1 MSVTSNVINVYE
13 FNGTLLDLQTGG
25 ILDTG
30 LVNVAGGPLSGS
42 FEDNNGQ
49 LTTGESSATF
59 ALTGGSQEPIIY
71 LGSGT
76 LQTLILV
83 GLPLLSVPVMAFQ
96 VGSQIY
102 FYAPNG
108 LPPLA
113 GVLMDVTI
121 DGNAPYTLP
130 GTANGAVDGL
140 DTGEVMAVGYTDLQ
154 SEVITNGNDTIYG
167 HGGNDTINA
176 GNGDDV
182 IYGGS
187 GSNVLN
193 GQDGN
198 DVLNGLDGTADTLIG
213 GTGND
218 EYRISDANTVI
229 EESAGQ
235 GDDTVFSAVS
245 FTLAED
251 DDIEHLGTISAADTA
266 TIDLKGNALAQVI
279 TGNAGDNVLHDGGA
293 GGNDTLYGYGGN
305 DTYRVYNAGTQIEE
319 TAGQG
324 NDTVF
329 AAVSFTLAA
338 DDHIERLGTIY
349 RLANTAINLTGNA
362 LAQVITGNVGDNILD
377 DGGTGGND
385 TLYGY
390 GGNDAYRVYNA
401 GTQIEESAGQGED
414 TVYSAV
420 SFTLAANDS
429 IEHLR
434 TISDAATTAINLTGN
449 TLAQVI
455 TGNAGNNVL
464 NDGGEGGNDTL
475 VGNGGNDTYRVF
487 NAGTQIEENAGQ
499 GSDTVYSAVS
509 FTLAADDSIERL
521 GTISVAATT
530 AINLTGNALAQVITG
545 NAGDNILDD
554 GGAGGSDTLYGFS
567 GNDTY
572 RVFNAGTQIEESAN
586 QGEDTVYSAVSFSLA
601 ANDSIEH
608 LRTISDAA
616 TTAIN
621 LTGNTLAQV
630 ITGNAGNNVL
640 NDGGEGGNDTLVGNG
655 GNDTYRVF
663 NAGTQIEE
671 SAGQGNDTV
680 YSAVSFT
687 LAADDSIERLGTI
700 SVTATTAI
708 NLTGNALAQVI
719 TGNAGDNILDDGG
732 AGGSDTLYG
741 FSGNDTYRVFNAGT
755 QIEESAGQGNDTV
768 YSAVSFTLAADDSI
782 ERLGTISVVDTA
794 AIDLTGN
801 ALAQVITGNAGD
813 NVLHDGGA
821 GGNDTLY
828 GYGGNDTYRVY
839 NAGTVIEE
847 TAGQGSDTVCSA
859 VSFTLAEDDHI
870 ERLGTIYKLA
880 NTAIDLTGN
889 ALAQI
894 ITGNA
899 GQNRLNGA
907 GGNDSLYG
915 YGGND
920 TFVFDTALEVG
931 QTVVIADFTVGAD
944 MIELENAVFTGLATG
959 ALAADAF
966 VANTAGIATTATQR
980 IIYETDTGALLFDAD
995 GNGAT
1000 AAIRFATLHSGL
1012 ALSSSDFLVV

>member
-76 LQTLILV
+76 LQTLILA
-83 GLPLLSVPVMAFQ
+83 GFPLLSVPVMAFQ

-113 GVLMDVTI
+113 GLLMDVTI

-229 EESAGQ
+229 EERVGQ

-245 FTLAED
+245 FSLA
-251 DDIEHLGTISAADTA
+251 
-266 TIDLKGNALAQVI
+266 
-279 TGNAGDNVLHDGGA
+279 
-293 GGNDTLYGYGGN
+293 GND
-305 DTYRVYNAGTQIEE
+305 DV
-319 TAGQG
+319 
-324 NDTVF
+324 
-329 AAVSFTLAA
+329 
-338 DDHIERLGTIY
+338 
-349 RLANTAINLTGNA
+349 
-362 LAQVITGNVGDNILD
+362 
-377 DGGTGGND
+377 
-385 TLYGY
+385 
-390 GGNDAYRVYNA
+390 
-401 GTQIEESAGQGED
+401 
-414 TVYSAV
+414 
-420 SFTLAANDS
+420 
-429 IEHLR
+429 EHLR
-434 TISDAATTAINLTGN
+434 TISDTATTAINLKGN
-449 TLAQVI
+449 ALAQVI

-464 NDGGEGGNDTL
+464 NDGGGAGADTL
-475 VGNGGNDTYRVF
+475 VGNAGNDTYRIYS
-487 NAGTQIEENAGQ
+487 AGTVIEESTGQ
-499 GSDTVYSAVS
+499 GSDTVYSAIS
-509 FTLAADDSIERL
+509 YALAADDSIERL

-530 AINLTGNALAQVITG
+530 AINLTGNALAQIITG
-545 NAGDNILDD
+545 NAGQNIL
-554 GGAGGSDTLYGFS
+554 
-567 GNDTY
+567 N
-572 RVFNAGTQIEESAN
+572 
-586 QGEDTVYSAVSFSLA
+586 
-601 ANDSIEH
+601 
-608 LRTISDAA
+608 
-616 TTAIN
+616 
-621 LTGNTLAQV
+621 
-630 ITGNAGNNVL
+630 
-640 NDGGEGGNDTLVGNG
+640 
-655 GNDTYRVF
+655 
-663 NAGTQIEE
+663 
-671 SAGQGNDTV
+671 
-680 YSAVSFT
+680 
-687 LAADDSIERLGTI
+687 
-700 SVTATTAI
+700 
-708 NLTGNALAQVI
+708 
-719 TGNAGDNILDDGG
+719 
-732 AGGSDTLYG
+732 
-741 FSGNDTYRVFNAGT
+741 
-755 QIEESAGQGNDTV
+755 
-768 YSAVSFTLAADDSI
+768 
-782 ERLGTISVVDTA
+782 
-794 AIDLTGN
+794 
-801 ALAQVITGNAGD
+801 
-813 NVLHDGGA
+813 DGGA

-839 NAGTVIEE
+839 NAGTEIEERVGQGDDTVFSAVSFSLAGNDDVEHLRTISDTATTAINLKGNALAQVITGNAGNNVLNDGGGAGADTLVGNAGNDTYRIYSAGTVIEE
-847 TAGQGSDTVCSA
+847 STGQGSDTVYSA
-859 VSFTLAEDDHI
+859 ISYALAADDSI
-870 ERLGTIYKLA
+870 ERLGTISVA
-880 NTAIDLTGN
+880 ATTAINLTGN

-899 GQNRLNGA
+899 GQNILNGA
-907 GGNDSLYG
+907 GGNDTLYG

-920 TFVFDTALEVG
+920 TFVFDTALEIG
-931 QTVVIADFTVGAD
+931 ETIVIADFTVGGD
-944 MIELENAVFTGLATG
+944 KIELENAVFTGLATG

-966 VANTAGIATTATQR
+966 VTNTAGIATTATQR

>member
-76 LQTLILV
+76 LQTLILA
-83 GLPLLSVPVMAFQ
+83 GFPLLSVPVMAFQ

-113 GVLMDVTI
+113 GLLMDVTI

-229 EESAGQ
+229 EERVGQ

-245 FTLAED
+245 FSLA
-251 DDIEHLGTISAADTA
+251 
-266 TIDLKGNALAQVI
+266 
-279 TGNAGDNVLHDGGA
+279 
-293 GGNDTLYGYGGN
+293 GND
-305 DTYRVYNAGTQIEE
+305 DV
-319 TAGQG
+319 
-324 NDTVF
+324 
-329 AAVSFTLAA
+329 
-338 DDHIERLGTIY
+338 
-349 RLANTAINLTGNA
+349 
-362 LAQVITGNVGDNILD
+362 
-377 DGGTGGND
+377 
-385 TLYGY
+385 
-390 GGNDAYRVYNA
+390 
-401 GTQIEESAGQGED
+401 
-414 TVYSAV
+414 
-420 SFTLAANDS
+420 
-429 IEHLR
+429 EHLR
-434 TISDAATTAINLTGN
+434 TISDTATTAINLKGN
-449 TLAQVI
+449 ALAQVI

-464 NDGGEGGNDTL
+464 NDGGGAGADTL
-475 VGNGGNDTYRVF
+475 VGNAGNDTYRIYS
-487 NAGTQIEENAGQ
+487 AGTVIEESTGQ
-499 GSDTVYSAVS
+499 GSDTVYSAIS
-509 FTLAADDSIERL
+509 YALAADDSIERL

-530 AINLTGNALAQVITG
+530 AINLTGNALAQIITG
-545 NAGDNILDD
+545 NAGQNIL
-554 GGAGGSDTLYGFS
+554 
-567 GNDTY
+567 N
-572 RVFNAGTQIEESAN
+572 
-586 QGEDTVYSAVSFSLA
+586 
-601 ANDSIEH
+601 
-608 LRTISDAA
+608 
-616 TTAIN
+616 
-621 LTGNTLAQV
+621 
-630 ITGNAGNNVL
+630 
-640 NDGGEGGNDTLVGNG
+640 
-655 GNDTYRVF
+655 
-663 NAGTQIEE
+663 
-671 SAGQGNDTV
+671 
-680 YSAVSFT
+680 
-687 LAADDSIERLGTI
+687 
-700 SVTATTAI
+700 
-708 NLTGNALAQVI
+708 
-719 TGNAGDNILDDGG
+719 
-732 AGGSDTLYG
+732 
-741 FSGNDTYRVFNAGT
+741 
-755 QIEESAGQGNDTV
+755 
-768 YSAVSFTLAADDSI
+768 
-782 ERLGTISVVDTA
+782 
-794 AIDLTGN
+794 
-801 ALAQVITGNAGD
+801 
-813 NVLHDGGA
+813 DGGA

-828 GYGGNDTYRVY
+828 GYGGNDT
-839 NAGTVIEE
+839 
-847 TAGQGSDTVCSA
+847 
-859 VSFTLAEDDHI
+859 
-870 ERLGTIYKLA
+870 
-880 NTAIDLTGN
+880 
-889 ALAQI
+889 
-894 ITGNA
+894 
-899 GQNRLNGA
+899 
-907 GGNDSLYG
+907 
-915 YGGND
+915 
-920 TFVFDTALEVG
+920 FVFDTALEIG
-931 QTVVIADFTVGAD
+931 ETIVIADFTVGGD
-944 MIELENAVFTGLATG
+944 KIELENAVFTGLATG

-966 VANTAGIATTATQR
+966 VTNTAGIATTATQR